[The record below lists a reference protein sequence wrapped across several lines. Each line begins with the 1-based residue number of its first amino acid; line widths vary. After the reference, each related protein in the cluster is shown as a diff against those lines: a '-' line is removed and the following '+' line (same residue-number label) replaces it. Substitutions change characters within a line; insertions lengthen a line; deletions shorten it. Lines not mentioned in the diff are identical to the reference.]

1 VLCSLRER
9 SSRTRSRS
17 EQSTLNIFL
26 SAGEPSGDLHAANLA
41 AELRRRLPHADLVGF
56 GGDRMAAAGVRLLYP
71 LTNLAVMWL
80 GRVLQHLPTFFHLGA
95 KAESFFRTRRP
106 AALVLIDYP
115 GFHWHLA
122 QRAHRYGVPVYYFVP
137 PQLWAWAGHRVK
149 KVKRDF
155 TAVLTAMPFEDKWYA
170 DRGVRTH
177 YVGHPYFDEIAA
189 QQLDDAF
196 VAEQRSRPGELVSLL
211 PGSRTQEVTQNL
223 PMMVSAAKRIA
234 AARPAVRF
242 AVAAYKAKQAEFAHG
257 VLADS
262 GLSVEVW
269 TGRTPELIEACTCC
283 IAVSGSVGLELLAR
297 LKPTVV
303 VYRMGKVFHKVARAL
318 SQVDDIS
325 LVNLLAGERI
335 FPEFAVSW
343 DASAEI
349 AERVLGWLADP
360 VSREAVVRK
369 LEALKAKVAVPGAV
383 ERAAEFLV
391 NELASASNR

>member
-1 VLCSLRER
+1 MH
-9 SSRTRSRS
+9 
-17 EQSTLNIFL
+17 IFL
-26 SAGEPSGDLHAANLA
+26 SAGEPSGDLHGANLA
-41 AELRRRLPHADLVGF
+41 AELRARLPGVELVGF

-71 LTNLAVMWL
+71 LTQLAVMWF

-137 PQLWAWAGHRVK
+137 PQLWAWAGWRVK
-149 KVKRDF
+149 KVKRHF
-155 TAVLTAMPFEDKWYA
+155 TAVLTAMPFEDRWYA

-189 QQLDDAF
+189 QKLDAEF
-196 VAEQRSRPGELVSLL
+196 VADQRAKAGEMIALL
-211 PGSRTQEVTQNL
+211 PGSRTQEVTNNL
-223 PMMVSAAKRIA
+223 PMMVAAARRIA
-234 AARPAVRF
+234 AARPGVRF
-242 AVAAYKAKQAEFAHG
+242 VVAAYRPKHAEFARG

-262 GLSVEVW
+262 GLSVEIH
-269 TGRTPELIEACTCC
+269 TGRTPEVIEASTAVV
-283 IAVSGSVGLELLAR
+283 AVSGSVGLELLVRA
-297 LKPTVV
+297 KPSVV

-335 FPEFAVSW
+335 FPEFAVSH
-343 DASAEI
+343 DASAEV
-349 AERVLGWLADP
+349 AAVVLGWLTDP
-360 VSREAVVRK
+360 ATREAVVRK
-369 LEALKAKVAVPGAV
+369 LEALKAEVAVPGAV

-391 NELASASNR
+391 KELASRAA